1 MVLSLQ
7 GRSHGIKYCHT
18 EVLYLLLMRN
28 VEIRVLR
35 ALIFITIFAFLYK
48 LSFLVFTPLVAPLES
63 LNNFNFYGLV
73 VTFFGLHTFFALC
86 TFIFTRLLISNQ
98 LSLLT
103 LGASI
108 FIPALYLILNINYL
122 SDLNI
127 PTFSIVLFSVM
138 VFDFTRKDT
147 EGNYVRKYIK
157 VLINPFYLEDETFG
171 FSEK

>member
-1 MVLSLQ
+1 
-7 GRSHGIKYCHT
+7 
-18 EVLYLLLMRN
+18 MRN
-28 VEIRVLR
+28 IEVRVLR

-48 LSFLVFTPLVAPLES
+48 LSFSVFTPLVAPLES
-63 LNNFNFYGLV
+63 LNNFKFYGLV

-86 TFIFTRLLISNQ
+86 TFISTRLLISIH

-108 FIPALYLILNINYL
+108 FIPAVYLILNINYL